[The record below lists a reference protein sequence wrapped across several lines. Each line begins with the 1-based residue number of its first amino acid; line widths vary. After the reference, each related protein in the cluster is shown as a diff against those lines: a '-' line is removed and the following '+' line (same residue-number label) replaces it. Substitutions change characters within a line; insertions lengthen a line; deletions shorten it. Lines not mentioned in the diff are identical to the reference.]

1 MEAKKQLRQRH
12 KKACVLLKKVASP
25 HIENSTLNSEALKIG
40 KRLGVSFQTVV
51 NYVYGKSK
59 DGYLTEAITKEFQNN
74 CTDTVS
80 P

>member
-12 KKACVLLKKVASP
+12 KEACAELKKVASP
-25 HIENSTLNSEALKIG
+25 YIDSNSLNSEAVKIG

-59 DGYLTEAITKEFQNN
+59 DGYLTEAITKEFQ
-74 CTDTVS
+74 S
-80 P
+80 L